1 MITHPD
7 VVMDAEVPVPRWPLS
22 ARGLARMRSGLAQPW
37 LANIEAIYSSDEQ
50 KALDGAHVLREAL
63 GRPVNVRAELGEND
77 RSATGY
83 LPSHEFNET
92 ADQFFA
98 EPSHSIRGW
107 ETASAA
113 QTRIRRAI
121 DDVRSDGP
129 AGDVAV
135 VSHGGVSTLLLCHLL
150 GVPISRAHDQPRE
163 AVGGFY
169 YAFDSATHALAHD
182 WRRFDVLDGE
192 PRLDAERRR
201 FAEEVR
207 IRGEVR
213 TEALVRAFATVPRE
227 AFFGPGPW
235 RILGQGGYE
244 STPGDD
250 PALLYENVLIAID
263 ERRLLN
269 NGEPAGLARWFDRL
283 ELRPGGRVV
292 HIGTGVGYYTA
303 ILAET
308 VGSTGAVLG
317 VELDAALAER
327 ARENTERWPQ
337 VRIENRDGT
346 ASTLPAE
353 STDALFVNAGATHPM
368 PAWLDTLALGGRLV
382 LPLTTSDRLDGIGLG
397 YMLCVERREDGYAAD
412 FFGPVGVY
420 PCLGARTERGS
431 RALRRA
437 FDAGGHEAIRRLVRE
452 PHTEGPACW
461 LHGEGFCLQP

>member
-7 VVMDAEVPVPRWPLS
+7 VVIDAEVPVPQWPLS
-22 ARGLARMRSGLAQPW
+22 VRGLARMRSGLAQPW
-37 LANIEAIYSSDEQ
+37 LADVGAIYSSEEQ
-50 KALDGAHVLREAL
+50 KALDGAHVLSAAV
-63 GRPVNVRAELGEND
+63 GRPVSVRTDLGEND

-83 LPSHEFNET
+83 LPSNEFNET

-98 EPSHSIRGW
+98 EPNRSVRGW

-121 DDVRSDGP
+121 TDIRSDGP
-129 AGDVAV
+129 SGDVAV

-150 GVPISRAHDQPRE
+150 GVPISRARDQPRD
-163 AVGGFY
+163 AVGGYY
-169 YAFDSATHALAHD
+169 YAFDATTQALVHA
-182 WRRFDVLDGE
+182 WRRFDVLDQE

-244 STPGDD
+244 STASDD

-283 ELRPGGRVV
+283 ELQPGDRVR
-292 HIGTGVGYYTA
+292 HIGTGVGYYTS
-303 ILAET
+303 ILAEA
-308 VGSTGAVLG
+308 VGPTGAVLG
-317 VELDAALAER
+317 VELDAALAAR

-337 VRIENRDGT
+337 VQIENRDG
-346 ASTLPAE
+346 ASTDLPPE

-368 PAWLDTLALGGRLV
+368 PAWLDALAPGGRLV
-382 LPLTTSDRLDGIGLG
+382 LPLTTSDPLDGIGLG
-397 YMLCVERREDGYAAD
+397 YMLCVERRDDEYAAD

-431 RALRRA
+431 RALSRA
-437 FDAGGHEAIRRLVRE
+437 FESGGHEAIRRLVRE
-452 PHTEGPACW
+452 PHAEGPACW